1 MENNVL
7 ICQSC
12 GMPISEEKQKGTNED
27 GSLSNDYC
35 SYCFK
40 KGKFTKNGTLD
51 EQIEVGLN
59 YYPPY
64 KNAKTQEEKD
74 LIRKQSREFLS
85 TLKRWKCTCT
95 EECASGYNPICTC
108 TSSDCYCTEKH

>member
-1 MENNVL
+1 MMENNVK

-12 GMPISEEKQKGTNED
+12 GMPINED
-27 GSLSNDYC
+27 KYKGANEYGSLSDDYC

-40 KGKFTKNGTLD
+40 KGKFTKNIPLD
-51 EQIEVGLN
+51 EQVEMGLN

-74 LIRKQSREFLS
+74 LIKQQSKEFLS
-85 TLKRWKCTCT
+85 NLKRWK
-95 EECASGYNPICTC
+95 S
-108 TSSDCYCTEKH
+108 

>member
-1 MENNVL
+1 MENDVK

-12 GMPISEEKQKGTNED
+12 GMPMSEDNQKGTNED

-40 KGKFTKNGTLD
+40 NGQFTNNATLD
-51 EQIEVGLN
+51 EQIEIGLN

-64 KNAKTQEEKD
+64 QQAQTQEEKD
-74 LIRKQSREFLS
+74 LIKQQSKAFLS
-85 TLKRWKCTCT
+85 NLKRWKT
-95 EECASGYNPICTC
+95 N
-108 TSSDCYCTEKH
+108 